1 MTQILARYLSATIL
15 RHYVLFT
22 AIALLVASLIEFLEN
37 RDGLMDRPALT
48 PADILSFS
56 VLSAPGIFSLL
67 AGFIAL
73 VSVLVACITLLR
85 HSELKAILAA
95 GLSYGQLL
103 GALLPAAIVMAGFH
117 FCMENIALPRATAE
131 LRALDLGDRSGD
143 TDAIWVRQGNYI
155 LAARGLNEHNRSL
168 VDVDMFALSK
178 SGGLIWH
185 LAGPLARFTTDGLA
199 FPDAIRTVSGTAKS
213 YVEADIRF
221 ATPLNFDIVAAL
233 SLNPRH
239 SSAWRIARVLQQTNA
254 VSHPRYIYQL
264 WLGRKLGAPITT
276 ALVVL
281 LLAPLAQVI
290 HRISS
295 VQLLLMGLAAGFTG
309 FVADAVLTGLAEAGA
324 VSPATAAWALPVFLF
339 IAILAPALTGVRTS
353 R

>member
-1 MTQILARYLSATIL
+1 MSRILTRYLSAAIL

-37 RDGLMDRPALT
+37 RDGLMDRPDLT
-48 PADILSFS
+48 AADILSFS
-56 VLSAPGIFSLL
+56 ALSAPGIFSLL

-73 VSVLVACITLLR
+73 VSVLVACISLLR
-85 HSELKAILAA
+85 YSELKAILAA
-95 GLSYGQLL
+95 GPSYGQLL
-103 GALLPAAIVMAGFH
+103 GALLPAALAMAGFH
-117 FCMENIALPRATAE
+117 FWMENVALPRATAE
-131 LRALDLGDRSGD
+131 LRTLDTGDRLD
-143 TDAIWVRQGNYI
+143 ETDAIWVRQGDYI
-155 LAARGLNEHNRSL
+155 LAARSLDERDRSL
-168 VDVDMFALSK
+168 VGVDMFALSK
-178 SGGLIWH
+178 SGRLIWH
-185 LAGPLARFTTDGLA
+185 LAAPLARFTADGLA
-199 FPDAIRTVSGTAKS
+199 FPDAIQTASGTAKS
-213 YVEADIRF
+213 HVERDVRF
-221 ATPLNFDIVAAL
+221 ATPLDFDIVAAL

-254 VSHPRYIYQL
+254 VSHPRYVYQL
-264 WLGRKLGAPITT
+264 WLARKLATPVTT
-276 ALVVL
+276 ALIVL

-324 VSPATAAWALPVFLF
+324 VSPVTAAGALPVFLF
-339 IAILAPALTGVRTS
+339 IALLAPALTGGRPL